1 VLCAVQ
7 AAVVA
12 APNRTAGPRGRG
24 WIGIAV
30 PAALLAI
37 GVAVLDTASWG
48 PHALALLGSFATP
61 VLAAAGGL
69 LAGRRRWW
77 LWPPAAAGLWLV
89 AWQAGG
95 LTAEAAEVALIAG
108 ACLAVAAAAALV
120 APAWSLQL
128 GLVALAILDIVLVW
142 GTPKVQPASE
152 ALNGVVLPTA
162 AGSTIPKLQDATFG
176 SAMMGWLDL
185 LAPALL
191 GVAVARGA
199 KLRAAVVT
207 GVAAG
212 AWGLL
217 LFVTSTVP
225 ATVPTLAGLVAARA
239 PWRVVPGTVAQLAG
253 CAWHR
258 RRQ

>member
-1 VLCAVQ
+1 MLCVVQ

-12 APNRTAGPRGRG
+12 APSRTANKQGRG
-24 WIGIAV
+24 WIGIAA

-37 GVAVLDTASWG
+37 GVAVLDRAGWG

-69 LAGRRRWW
+69 LGGRRRWW
-77 LWPPAAAGLWLV
+77 LWPPAAAVLWIV
-89 AWQAGG
+89 AWRTHG
-95 LTAEAAEVALIAG
+95 LPAQAAEVALVAG
-108 ACLAVAAAAALV
+108 ACLAIAGAAALV

-128 GLVALAILDIVLVW
+128 GLVALAVLDVVLVW
-142 GTPKVQPASE
+142 GTPQVEPASK
-152 ALNGVVLPTA
+152 ALHGVALPTA
-162 AGSTIPKLQDATFG
+162 GGETIPKLQDVTFG
-176 SAMMGWLDL
+176 SAEMGWLDL

-199 KLRAAVVT
+199 KLRAALAT
-207 GVAAG
+207 GFAAG

-225 ATVPTLAGLVAARA
+225 ATVPTLAGLLAART
-239 PWRVVPGTVAQLAG
+239 RT
-253 CAWHR
+253 

>member
-1 VLCAVQ
+1 MLCAVQ

-12 APNRTAGPRGRG
+12 APSRTAGPRGRG

-30 PAALLAI
+30 PATLLAI
-37 GVAVLDTASWG
+37 GVAVIDRASWG

-61 VLAAAGGL
+61 VLAAGGGL
-69 LAGRRRWW
+69 LGGRRRWW
-77 LWPPAAAGLWLV
+77 LWPPAAGGLWLL
-89 AWQAGG
+89 AWRGHG
-95 LTAEAAEVALIAG
+95 LWAEAAAVALVAG
-108 ACLAVAAAAALV
+108 ACLAIAAAAALV

-128 GLVALAILDIVLVW
+128 GLVALAALDVVLVW
-142 GTPKVQPASE
+142 GTPQVEPASK
-152 ALNGVVLPTA
+152 ALHGVTLPTA
-162 AGSTIPKLQDATFG
+162 AGATIPKLQDVTFG
-176 SAMMGWLDL
+176 SATMGWLDL

-191 GVAVARGA
+191 GVAVARKA

-239 PWRVVPGTVAQLAG
+239 PWR
-253 CAWHR
+253 
-258 RRQ
+258 RQ

>member
-1 VLCAVQ
+1 VLCVVQ

-12 APNRTAGPRGRG
+12 APSRTANTQGRG
-24 WIGIAV
+24 WIGIAA

-37 GVAVLDTASWG
+37 GVAVLDRASWG

-61 VLAAAGGL
+61 VLAAAAGL
-69 LAGRRRWW
+69 LGGRRHWW
-77 LWPPAAAGLWLV
+77 LWPPAAAALWIV
-89 AWQAGG
+89 AWRAHG
-95 LTAEAAEVALIAG
+95 LPAQAAEVALVAG
-108 ACLAVAAAAALV
+108 ACLAIAGAAALV

-128 GLVALAILDIVLVW
+128 GLVALAVLDVVLVW
-142 GTPKVQPASE
+142 GTPQVEPASK
-152 ALNGVVLPTA
+152 ALHGVTLPTA
-162 AGSTIPKLQDATFG
+162 AGETIPKLQDVTFG
-176 SAMMGWLDL
+176 SAEMGWLDL

-199 KLRAAVVT
+199 KLRAALAT
-207 GVAAG
+207 GLAAG

-225 ATVPTLAGLVAARA
+225 ATVPTLAGLVAART
-239 PWRVVPGTVAQLAG
+239 RT
-253 CAWHR
+253 

>member
-1 VLCAVQ
+1 MLCVVQ

-12 APNRTAGPRGRG
+12 APSRTADKQGRG
-24 WIGIAV
+24 WIGIAA

-37 GVAVLDTASWG
+37 GVAVLDRASWG

-69 LAGRRRWW
+69 LGGRRRWW
-77 LWPPAAAGLWLV
+77 LWPPTAAALWIV
-89 AWQAGG
+89 AWRTHG
-95 LTAEAAEVALIAG
+95 LPAQAAEVALVAG
-108 ACLAVAAAAALV
+108 ACLAIAGAAALV

-128 GLVALAILDIVLVW
+128 GLVALAVLDVVLVW
-142 GTPKVQPASE
+142 GTPQVEPASK
-152 ALNGVVLPTA
+152 ALHGVTLPTA
-162 AGSTIPKLQDATFG
+162 GGETIPKLQDVTFG
-176 SAMMGWLDL
+176 SAEMGWLDL

-199 KLRAAVVT
+199 KLRAALAT
-207 GVAAG
+207 GFAAG

-225 ATVPTLAGLVAARA
+225 ATVPTLAGLLAART
-239 PWRVVPGTVAQLAG
+239 RT
-253 CAWHR
+253 